1 MKISGILRCLGFQ
14 SVHEL
19 RCSKPKKTMQQT
31 AYLHSLLPRSWPAL
45 AETKTGGGVDRWEFG
60 STRRPGKRQRNL
72 QGANMELSGS
82 SALCHR
88 QSAPDAPCTYV
99 LSCDRRPWHTAN
111 DLLIPLLPAIA
122 LAEFRRNGAANYC
135 VFYPCTRDRR
145 NNMATRYHFGFVWL
159 CNKEVWP
166 KFGSLSKLG

>member
-1 MKISGILRCLGFQ
+1 MFGVSECSMISDVLSQKKNYATNSLSALTFAKIMTCTCWNQNGWWRGPSEICI
-14 SVHEL
+14 
-19 RCSKPKKTMQQT
+19 
-31 AYLHSLLPRSWPAL
+31 
-45 AETKTGGGVDRWEFG
+45 G

-82 SALCHR
+82 SALWHR

-122 LAEFRRNGAANYC
+122 LTEFRRNGAANYC
-135 VFYPCTRDRR
+135 VFYPCARDRR
-145 NNMATRYHFGFVWL
+145 NNMATRCHFGFVWL
-159 CNKEVWP
+159 WIKEAWP